1 MSIKSIFAGL
11 FGKKSENEVITEAAY
26 AHLVEMLG
34 SVASNT
40 LDLAASVPYVK
51 LTYGADRAA
60 HAKTVREIGAVLIIQ
75 VSNVTTTF
83 ASWSELRV
91 TKLAPTTPENII
103 GWCRTTHQQVIMLLE
118 ICAAK
123 GRDVVKDEQACKLVS
138 SLNKMHDVLTSLL
151 SE

>member
-1 MSIKSIFAGL
+1 MNIKNIIVGL
-11 FGKKSENEVITEAAY
+11 FGKNEIITEAAY
-26 AHLVEMLG
+26 ANIVETLG
-34 SVASNT
+34 SIASNV
-40 LDLAASVPYVK
+40 LDMAAAVPYVK
-51 LTYGADRAA
+51 LTYGSDRQSNV
-60 HAKTVREIGAVLIIQ
+60 KVVRDIGATLIVQ
-75 VSNVTTTF
+75 LSGVTTTF

-103 GWCRTTHQQVIMLLE
+103 EWCRTTHQQVIMLLE

>member
-1 MSIKSIFAGL
+1 MNIKNIFGL
-11 FGKKSENEVITEAAY
+11 FGKKSKNEIITEAAY
-26 AHLVEMLG
+26 AHIVEMLG
-34 SVASNT
+34 SIASNT
-40 LDLAASVPYVK
+40 LDLAAAVPYVK
-51 LTYGADRAA
+51 LTYGADRTA
-60 HAKTVREIGAVLIIQ
+60 HMKVVRDIGSVLIIQ
-75 VSNVTTTF
+75 LSNVTTTF

-123 GRDVVKDEQACKLVS
+123 GRDVVKDDQACKLIS
-138 SLNKMHDVLTSLL
+138 SMNKMHDVLTSLL

>member
-1 MSIKSIFAGL
+1 MNIKNILAGL
-11 FGKKSENEVITEAAY
+11 FGKKSEEITDAAY
-26 AHLVEMLG
+26 AHIVEMLG
-34 SVASNT
+34 SVASNA
-40 LDLAASVPYVK
+40 LDLAAAVPYVK
-51 LTYGADRAA
+51 LTYGADRQA
-60 HAKTVREIGAVLIIQ
+60 HAKTVREIGAILVIQ

-83 ASWSELRV
+83 ASWSQLRV

-103 GWCRTTHQQVIMLLE
+103 TWCRTAHHQAIMLLE

-123 GRDVVKDEQACKLVS
+123 GRDVVKDEQAAKLVS